1 MSFFLLAPLTFA
13 VPLRVFCLFLR
24 CLPVNPN
31 VSINPHFHIA
41 ASVYRSRRNG
51 RTLLSGWLL
60 DLVGETDTDES
71 VVWLELLEGLWGV
84 VDEGESS
91 GLSTTELSA
100 ETEDVDLVLVGLV
113 KLSKLC
119 TEIVLGD
126 VGAVW
131 VEDVTIMQSQIFLLQ
146 KPILPIVPSDANPM
160 PSRRATNS
168 DAAMLISM
176 LVEVHLHNHLL
187 TAQER
192 VADELASAQGHWLLA
207 VCHFCDV

>member
-1 MSFFLLAPLTFA
+1 M
-13 VPLRVFCLFLR
+13 
-24 CLPVNPN
+24 
-31 VSINPHFHIA
+31 
-41 ASVYRSRRNG
+41 
-51 RTLLSGWLL
+51 SGWLL
-60 DLVGETDTDES
+60 DLAGETDTDES

-131 VEDVTIMQSQIFLLQ
+131 VKDVTIMKCQIQ
-146 KPILPIVPSDANPM
+146 NSILHIPPSDADVS
-160 PSRRATNS
+160 SRRATKF
-168 DAAMLISM
+168 DAAMLKSLVLLSM
-176 LVEVHLHNHLL
+176 MLMEVHLHNHLL

-207 VCHFCDV
+207 VCHFCDR